1 MGGGLG
7 RPMAAGTWLPDPGR
21 WLEMPPREVKLR
33 KSGSFARAGAFV
45 DSRKQEKLRL
55 AAQLYLAENPTQLQ
69 PRFDVVEIYA
79 PQGTETCRPQIS
91 RVENAF

>member
-1 MGGGLG
+1 M
-7 RPMAAGTWLPDPGR
+7 
-21 WLEMPPREVKLR
+21 
-33 KSGSFARAGAFV
+33 

-79 PQGTETCRPQIS
+79 PQGTETRRPQIS
-91 RVENAF
+91 RVKNAF